1 MSTVESARQQW
12 DDGARRLA
20 RESDD
25 PARYRQLCDL
35 VDAVVAELRRRV
47 GQHYS
52 LEELAA
58 AHRDADAW
66 VPGVIRGA
74 LPRQARVGLRDASLV
89 QDAAFYAYARGAGDY
104 RP

>member
-1 MSTVESARQQW
+1 MSAVQSARQQW

-20 RESDD
+20 RESRDA
-25 PARYRQLCDL
+25 ARYRQLCDL
-35 VDAVVAELRRRV
+35 TDAVVAELRRRV

-52 LEELAA
+52 LADLAL

-66 VPGVIRGA
+66 VPAVILNEA
-74 LPRQARVGLRDASLV
+74 PRAHAGLRDASLV
-89 QDAAFYAYARGAGDY
+89 QDAAFHTFARGAGDY

>member
-1 MSTVESARQQW
+1 MSLVESARQQW
-12 DDGARRLA
+12 DEGARRLA
-20 RESDD
+20 GEAQD
-25 PARYRQLCDL
+25 PIRYRQLCDL
-35 VDAVVAELRRRV
+35 VDVVVGELRRRV
-47 GQHYS
+47 GQHFS

-58 AHRDADAW
+58 AHGEADAW

-74 LPRQARVGLRDASLV
+74 TPRQARAGIRDSALV

>member
-1 MSTVESARQQW
+1 MSLVESARQQW
-12 DDGARRLA
+12 DEGARRLA
-20 RESDD
+20 GEAHD

-47 GQHYS
+47 GQHFS

-58 AHRDADAW
+58 AHGDADAW
-66 VPGVIRGA
+66 VPEVILA
-74 LPRQARVGLRDASLV
+74 VAPRQARAGIRDSALV
-89 QDAAFYAYARGAGDY
+89 QDAAFFAYARGAGDY

>member
-1 MSTVESARQQW
+1 MSGVESARQQW

-20 RESDD
+20 GEVRD

-52 LEELAA
+52 LEQLAA

-66 VPGVIRGA
+66 VPEVIRSNVM
-74 LPRQARVGLRDASLV
+74 RQARVGTRDASLV

>member
-1 MSTVESARQQW
+1 MSAVESARQQW

-20 RESDD
+20 GEMRD
-25 PARYRQLCDL
+25 PVRYRLLCDL
-35 VDAVVAELRRRV
+35 VDTVVAELRRRV

-52 LEELAA
+52 LEQLAA

-66 VPGVIRGA
+66 VPEVIRSNSS
-74 LPRQARVGLRDASLV
+74 RQARAGARDASLV